1 MTIYMSATK
10 LYATYI
16 LSNKTNTVLYTG
28 VTNNLKLRVWQHVN
42 KISDGFTSQYNVSK
56 LVWYEIHTSIEN
68 AIIREKKIKN
78 LVRRKKNL
86 LIESMNPTWKDLFET
101 L

>member
-1 MTIYMSATK
+1 MSATK

-16 LSNKTNTVLYTG
+16 LSNKTNAVLYTG

-42 KISDGFTSQYNVSK
+42 KVSDGFTSQYNVSK

>member
-1 MTIYMSATK
+1 M
-10 LYATYI
+10 
-16 LSNKTNTVLYTG
+16 LYTG

-42 KISDGFTSQYNVSK
+42 KVSDGFTSQYNVSK

>member
-1 MTIYMSATK
+1 MSATK